1 MTDTT
6 SVMEEMPQWV
16 LMWLMAAGMF
26 GLAKMAMLSRAGR
39 LKGWRRWGYAFAWPG
54 MDTGEWTRDERVTKG
69 CLPWYAGIG
78 AMVLGATL
86 IWGVA
91 GWWEHPLAVGW
102 TGMVGVVLMLHFGVF
117 RMLAGFWQRRGVA
130 VRPLMDAPVC
140 SVTVAEF
147 WGRRWNRA
155 FRDLSQVLMARP
167 LARRYG
173 VSVALW
179 GVFLVSGLAHELV
192 ISVPAGAGFGLPTAY
207 FALQAIGVT
216 VEKRFGLRGHV
227 WAVGVIAAPAFFLFH
242 PPFVERVILP
252 FLTTLGALPCT
263 H

>member
-1 MTDTT
+1 
-6 SVMEEMPQWV
+6 
-16 LMWLMAAGMF
+16 MWLLAAGMF
-26 GLAKMAMLSRAGR
+26 GLAKVAMLSRAGG
-39 LKGWRRWGYAFAWPG
+39 LTGWRRWCYLFAWPG
-54 MDTGEWTRDERVTKG
+54 METAEWARGERSTDK
-69 CLPWYAGIG
+69 CLPWYAGLG
-78 AMVLGATL
+78 AMVTGAIL

-91 GWWEHPLAVGW
+91 GWWQHPLAAGW
-102 TGMVGVVLMLHFGVF
+102 TGMVGVVLMLHFGMF
-117 RMLAGFWQRRGVA
+117 RMLAGYWQRRGVA

-140 SVTVAEF
+140 STTVAEF

-192 ISVPAGAGFGLPTAY
+192 ISVPAGGGFGIPTGY
-207 FALQAIGVT
+207 FALQAMGVT
-216 VEKRFGLRGHV
+216 VEKRFGLKGHF
-227 WAVGVIAAPAFFLFH
+227 WAVGVIALPAFFLFH

-252 FLTTLGALPCT
+252 FLTALGALPCT

>member
-1 MTDTT
+1 
-6 SVMEEMPQWV
+6 MEEMPQWV

-54 MDTGEWTRDERVTKG
+54 MDTGEWTRAERMTEA

-78 AMVLGATL
+78 AVVLGATL

-192 ISVPAGAGFGLPTAY
+192 ISVPAGGGFGLPTAY
-207 FALQAIGVT
+207 FALQAMGVT
-216 VEKRFGLRGHV
+216 VEKRFGLCGHV
-227 WAVGVIAAPAFFLFH
+227 WAVGVIALPAFFLFH

-252 FLTTLGALPCT
+252 FLTALGALPCT